1 MKPHKNGAAV
11 FAESVLASARR
22 QAWHH
27 SDDLSTGTRPG
38 DLVSTEPG
46 GFGSRAT
53 ANRLRTLAP
62 VLWVSFL
69 TVVVVGPW
77 LSTGYIFGTDFAG
90 PRHYAFPNFPTS
102 YAALQAALALA
113 AAALPADV
121 VGKVLIVSIFLTA
134 GLGAYFAVPAGP
146 FIARAAAALVY
157 MINPFVYDRLAYGQ
171 LTVLAGYAV
180 VPFVAFA
187 LRRLIL
193 APDVRRALVA
203 AGMLALVGILDIH
216 MALIAAVLSGVLV
229 GTFLALE
236 REIRDRATRLGA
248 YLLLAVVAAL
258 GASSYWLI
266 PMLSGNGPESQTL
279 ARIGDADLSA
289 FSTTADPSLGVLVNV
304 LGLYGFWAEDTERFA
319 SMKEFVVA
327 WPVILA
333 VILGLVSVGVVG
345 GWKRIDSVDSD
356 HTRPWVLGMVVAL
369 VLAVILGIGIA
380 DAHVAPVIHWL
391 DAVFPPYRGMRDAGK
406 WGAIVALAYSQLI
419 ALGFVAIR
427 HAMRA
432 WLRSAGNQEVA
443 VSLLVA
449 VVLAFPLYYG
459 NGLLYGMHG
468 QIHPSAYPAGWYAAD
483 RAMAS
488 DPHPGRAVFLP
499 WHGYL
504 ALSFVQN
511 SNRVVANPAPDF
523 FSTPVVASEDLEI
536 PGIKAPTGVD
546 QIMLS
551 DLVAKAG
558 QGNWSSQ
565 LAARE
570 FKYVLLAREVDWQS
584 YDYLD
589 RQPDLVLVKD
599 YGSIEL
605 YRNMQWHS

>member
-1 MKPHKNGAAV
+1 M
-11 FAESVLASARR
+11 
-22 QAWHH
+22 
-27 SDDLSTGTRPG
+27 
-38 DLVSTEPG
+38 
-46 GFGSRAT
+46 
-53 ANRLRTLAP
+53 AP

-69 TVVVVGPW
+69 TLVVVGPW
-77 LSTGYIFGTDFAG
+77 LSSGYIFGTDFAG

-102 YAALQAALALA
+102 YAALQAALALTA
-113 AAALPADV
+113 TALPADV
-121 VGKVLIVSIFLTA
+121 VGKVLVISIFVTA
-134 GLGAYFAVPAGP
+134 GLGAYFCVPGGP

-157 MINPFVYDRLAYGQ
+157 MVNPFVYDRLAYGQ

-180 VPFVAFA
+180 LPFVALA
-187 LRRLIL
+187 VRRLII
-193 APDVRRALVA
+193 APDVRQALVA
-203 AGMLALVGILDIH
+203 AGTLALVGILDIH

-229 GTFLALE
+229 GTFIAVE
-236 REIRDRATRLGA
+236 KEIRRRAARLAA
-248 YLLLAVVAAL
+248 YGLLAAAAAL
-258 GASSYWLI
+258 VASSYWLI
-266 PMLSGNGPESQTL
+266 PMLAGKGPESQTL

-289 FSTTADPSLGVLVNV
+289 FSTTADPTLGVLANV

-327 WPVILA
+327 WPLIL
-333 VILGLVSVGVVG
+333 VVVLVLVCAGVVG
-345 GWKRIDSVDSD
+345 GWQRVDSVDSD
-356 HTRPWVLGMVVAL
+356 HTRPWVAGMLVAMVIAVV
-369 VLAVILGIGIA
+369 LGIGIA
-380 DAHVAPVIHWL
+380 DAHIAPLIHWL

-406 WGAIVALAYSQLI
+406 WDAIIALAYSQLI

-427 HAMRA
+427 RA
-432 WLRSAGNQEVA
+432 IQSWFLSPGNREVA
-443 VSLLVA
+443 LSLLVT
-449 VVLAFPLYYG
+449 VVLAVPLYYG

-468 QIHPSAYPAGWYAAD
+468 QIHPSSYPAGWYAAD
-483 RAMAS
+483 RALSA

-523 FSTPVVASEDLEI
+523 FSTPVVTSEDLEI
-536 PGIKAPTGVD
+536 PGIRAPTD
-546 QIMLS
+546 QDQVMLS
-551 DLVAKAG
+551 NLITKAG
-558 QGNWSSQ
+558 EGNWSSQ
-565 LAARE
+565 LAARG

-605 YRNMQWHS
+605 YRNMLWHT

>member
-1 MKPHKNGAAV
+1 M
-11 FAESVLASARR
+11 
-22 QAWHH
+22 
-27 SDDLSTGTRPG
+27 STGTRPE
-38 DLVSTEPG
+38 DPVNTEPG
-46 GFGSRAT
+46 ASDS
-53 ANRLRTLAP
+53 ANSWRTPAP
-62 VLWVSFL
+62 FLWVSFL
-69 TVVVVGPW
+69 TLVVVGPW
-77 LSTGYIFGTDFAG
+77 LSSGYIFGTDFAG

-102 YAALQAALALA
+102 YAALQAVLALA

-134 GLGAYFAVPAGP
+134 GLGAYFAVPGGP

-180 VPFVAFA
+180 VPFVALA
-187 LRRLIL
+187 VRRLIL

-203 AGMLALVGILDIH
+203 AGILALVGVLDIH

-236 REIRDRATRLGA
+236 REIRERAARLGA
-248 YLLLAVVAAL
+248 FVLVAIVAAL
-258 GASSYWLI
+258 VTSSYWLI
-266 PMLSGNGPESQTL
+266 PMLSGSGPESQTL

-289 FSTTADPSLGVLVNV
+289 FSTTADPTLGVVVNV

-327 WPVILA
+327 WPLILA
-333 VILGLVSVGVVG
+333 IVLMFVCAGVVG
-345 GWKRIDSVDSD
+345 GWRRIDWTDSD
-356 HTRPWVLGMVVAL
+356 HTRPWVAGMVVAL
-369 VLAVILGIGIA
+369 VVAVILGIGIA
-380 DAHVAPVIHWL
+380 DVHIAPLIYWL

-406 WGAIVALAYSQLI
+406 WDAIVALAYSQLVP
-419 ALGFVAIR
+419 LGFVAIR
-427 HAMRA
+427 RA
-432 WLRSAGNQEVA
+432 IQVRLQSPGSREVA
-443 VSLLVA
+443 FGLLVA
-449 VVLAFPLYYG
+449 VVLTFPLYYG
-459 NGLLYGMHG
+459 SGLLYGMHG

-483 RAMAS
+483 GALLA

-511 SNRVVANPAPDF
+511 SNRVVANPAPQF
-523 FSTPVVASEDLEI
+523 FSITVVASEDLEI
-536 PGIKAPTGVD
+536 PGIRAPTDGD
-546 QIMLS
+546 QVMVS
-551 DLVAKAG
+551 DLVAKADRG
-558 QGNWSSQ
+558 DWSSQ
-565 LAARE
+565 LAARG
-570 FKYVLLAREVDWQS
+570 FKYVLLARELDWQS

-599 YGSIEL
+599 YGSIVL
-605 YRNMQWHS
+605 YRNMLWH

>member
-1 MKPHKNGAAV
+1 
-11 FAESVLASARR
+11 
-22 QAWHH
+22 
-27 SDDLSTGTRPG
+27 LSTGTRPE
-38 DLVSTEPG
+38 DPVNTEPG
-46 GFGSRAT
+46 ASDS
-53 ANRLRTLAP
+53 ANSWRTPAP
-62 VLWVSFL
+62 FLWVSFL
-69 TVVVVGPW
+69 TLVVVGPW
-77 LSTGYIFGTDFAG
+77 LSSGYIFGTDFAG

-102 YAALQAALALA
+102 YAALQAVLALA

-134 GLGAYFAVPAGP
+134 GLGAYFAVPGGP

-180 VPFVAFA
+180 VPFVALA
-187 LRRLIL
+187 VRRLIL

-203 AGMLALVGILDIH
+203 AGILALVGVLDVH

-236 REIRDRATRLGA
+236 REIRERAARLGA
-248 YLLLAVVAAL
+248 FVLVAIVAAL
-258 GASSYWLI
+258 VTSSYWLI
-266 PMLSGNGPESQTL
+266 PMLSGSGPESQTL

-289 FSTTADPSLGVLVNV
+289 FSTTADPTLGVVVNV

-327 WPVILA
+327 WPVVLA
-333 VILGLVSVGVVG
+333 VILVLVCAGVVG
-345 GWKRIDSVDSD
+345 GWKRVDSVDPD
-356 HTRPWVLGMVVAL
+356 HTRPWVAGMVVAL
-369 VLAVILGIGIA
+369 VVAVVLGIGIA
-380 DAHVAPVIHWL
+380 DAHIAPLIHWL

-427 HAMRA
+427 RAMRA
-432 WLRSAGNQEVA
+432 LLRSPGSQEVA
-443 VSLLVA
+443 GSLLVA
-449 VVLAFPLYYG
+449 MVLAFPLYYG

-483 RAMAS
+483 RALS
-488 DPHPGRAVFLP
+488 GDPHPGRVVFLP

-523 FSTPVVASEDLEI
+523 FSIAVVGSEDLEI
-536 PGIKAPTGVD
+536 PGIRAPTDAD
-546 QIMLS
+546 QVMLS

-565 LAARE
+565 LAARG

-605 YRNMQWHS
+605 YRNMLWHS

>member
-1 MKPHKNGAAV
+1 
-11 FAESVLASARR
+11 
-22 QAWHH
+22 
-27 SDDLSTGTRPG
+27 LSTGTRPG
-38 DLVSTEPG
+38 DLAGTEPRA
-46 GFGSRAT
+46 FGSRAS
-53 ANRLRTLAP
+53 ANRWRTLAP

-69 TVVVVGPW
+69 TLVVVGPW
-77 LSTGYIFGTDFAG
+77 LSSGYIFGTDFAG
-90 PRHYAFPNFPTS
+90 PRHYVFPNFPTS
-102 YAALQAALALA
+102 YAALQAGLALA
-113 AAALPADV
+113 AVALPADV
-121 VGKVLIVSIFLTA
+121 VGKVLIASIFLTA
-134 GLGAYFAVPAGP
+134 GLGAYFAVPGGS

-180 VPFVAFA
+180 VPFGA
-187 LRRLIL
+187 LAMRRLIL

-236 REIRDRATRLGA
+236 KEIRDRAARLGA
-248 YLLLAVVAAL
+248 FVLVAVVAAL
-258 GASSYWLI
+258 VASSYWLI

-289 FSTTADPSLGVLVNV
+289 FSTTADPTLGVLFNV

-333 VILGLVSVGVVG
+333 VILVLVCAGVVG
-345 GWKRIDSVDSD
+345 GWKRVDSVDSD
-356 HTRPWVLGMVVAL
+356 HTRPWVAGMVVA
-369 VLAVILGIGIA
+369 VVVAVILGIGIA
-380 DAHVAPVIHWL
+380 DAHIAPVIHWL

-406 WGAIVALAYSQLI
+406 WGAIVALAYSQLM
-419 ALGFVAIR
+419 ALGFVVIA
-427 HAMRA
+427 RA
-432 WLRSAGNQEVA
+432 TRVWLQSPGSREVA
-443 VSLLVA
+443 STFLVA
-449 VVLAFPLYYG
+449 VVLAVPLYYG

-483 RAMAS
+483 GALLA

-511 SNRVVANPAPDF
+511 SNRVVANPAPQF
-523 FSTPVVASEDLEI
+523 FSITVVASEDLEI
-536 PGIKAPTGVD
+536 PGIRAPTDGD
-546 QIMLS
+546 QVMVS
-551 DLVAKAG
+551 DLVAKADG
-558 QGNWSSQ
+558 GDWSSQ
-565 LAARE
+565 LAARG
-570 FKYVLLAREVDWQS
+570 FKYVLLARELDWQS
-584 YDYLD
+584 YNYLD

-605 YRNMQWHS
+605 YRNMLWH

>member
-1 MKPHKNGAAV
+1 MGHRHAGAGV
-11 FAESVLASARR
+11 GVGARPVR
-22 QAWHH
+22 
-27 SDDLSTGTRPG
+27 G
-38 DLVSTEPG
+38 DLNLGPHGPKPPSWRWQT
-46 GFGSRAT
+46 S
-53 ANRLRTLAP
+53 AP
-62 VLWVSFL
+62 FLWVSFL
-69 TVVVVGPW
+69 MLVVVGPW
-77 LSTGYIFGTDFAG
+77 LSSGYIFGTDFAG

-134 GLGAYFAVPAGP
+134 GLGAYFAVPGGP
-146 FIARAAAALVY
+146 FIGRAAAALVY

-180 VPFVAFA
+180 LPFVALA
-187 LRRLIL
+187 VRRMIL
-193 APDVRRALVA
+193 APDVRWALVA
-203 AGMLALVGILDIH
+203 AGMLALVGVLDIH
-216 MALIAAVLSGVLV
+216 IALIAAVLSAVLV

-236 REIRDRATRLGA
+236 KEIRERAARLGA
-248 YLLLAVVAAL
+248 FVLVAVVAAL
-258 GASSYWLI
+258 VASSYWLI
-266 PMLSGNGPESQTL
+266 PMLSGKGPESQTL

-289 FSTTADPSLGVLVNV
+289 FSTTADPTLGVLVNV
-304 LGLYGFWAEDTERFA
+304 VGLYGFWAEDTERFA

-333 VILGLVSVGVVG
+333 VILVLVCAGVVG
-345 GWKRIDSVDSD
+345 GWKRVDSVDPD
-356 HTRPWVLGMVVAL
+356 HTRPWVAGMVVAL
-369 VLAVILGIGIA
+369 VVAVVLGIGIA
-380 DAHVAPVIHWL
+380 DAHIAPLIHWL
-391 DAVFPPYRGMRDAGK
+391 DVVFPPYRGMRDAGK
-406 WGAIVALAYSQLI
+406 WGAMVALAYSQLI
-419 ALGFVAIR
+419 AFGFVAIR
-427 HAMRA
+427 RAMRA
-432 WLRSAGNQEVA
+432 WLKSPGSQEVA
-443 VSLLVA
+443 GSLLVA
-449 VVLAFPLYYG
+449 MVLAFPLYYG

-483 RAMAS
+483 RALSA
-488 DPHPGRAVFLP
+488 DPQPGRAVFLP

-523 FSTPVVASEDLEI
+523 FLTPVVASEDLEI
-536 PGIKAPTGVD
+536 PGIRAPTDTD
-546 QIMLS
+546 QVMLS

-565 LAARE
+565 LAARG

-605 YRNMQWHS
+605 YRNMLWHS

>member
-1 MKPHKNGAAV
+1 M
-11 FAESVLASARR
+11 
-22 QAWHH
+22 
-27 SDDLSTGTRPG
+27 STGTRPG
-38 DLVSTEPG
+38 DLVGTEPG
-46 GFGSRAT
+46 AFGSRAT
-53 ANRLRTLAP
+53 ANRWRTLAP
-62 VLWVSFL
+62 VLWVSFITL
-69 TVVVVGPW
+69 VVVGPW
-77 LSTGYIFGTDFAG
+77 LSSGYIFGTDFAG

-102 YAALQAALALA
+102 FAALQAVLALA

-121 VGKVLIVSIFLTA
+121 VGKVLIASIFLTA
-134 GLGAYFAVPAGP
+134 GLGAYFAIPVGP
-146 FIARAAAALVY
+146 FVARAAAALIY

-180 VPFVAFA
+180 LPFVALA
-187 LRRLIL
+187 VRRLIL

-229 GTFLALE
+229 GTFLALDKQ
-236 REIRDRATRLGA
+236 IRDRAARLGA
-248 YLLLAVVAAL
+248 FVLMAVVAAL
-258 GASSYWLI
+258 VASSYWLI

-289 FSTTADPSLGVLVNV
+289 FSTTADPTLGVLVNV
-304 LGLYGFWAEDTERFA
+304 LGLYGFWAEDTQRFA

-333 VILGLVSVGVVG
+333 VILVIVCAGVVG
-345 GWKRIDSVDSD
+345 GWKRVDSVDSD
-356 HTRPWVLGMVVAL
+356 HTRPWVAGMVVAI
-369 VLAVILGIGIA
+369 VVAVVLGIGIA
-380 DAHVAPVIHWL
+380 DAHIAPLIHWL

-419 ALGFVAIR
+419 ALGFVGIR
-427 HAMRA
+427 RA
-432 WLRSAGNQEVA
+432 TYVRFQSPGNREVA
-443 VSLLVA
+443 LTLLVTVIVA
-449 VVLAFPLYYG
+449 VPLYYG
-459 NGLLYGMHG
+459 SGLLYGMHG
-468 QIHPSAYPAGWYAAD
+468 QIHPSSYPAGWYAVD
-483 RAMAS
+483 RAVSA
-488 DPHPGRAVFLP
+488 DPHPGRVVFLP

-536 PGIKAPTGVD
+536 PGIRAPTDVD
-546 QIMLS
+546 QVMVS

-565 LAARE
+565 LAARG

-589 RQPDLVLVKD
+589 HQPNLVLVKD

-605 YRNMQWHS
+605 YRNMLWHS